1 MSGLIDEFRPH
12 LRCEIYRHMPEA
24 ERRDFFRFLMDRG
37 YTIHRFVSLT
47 EYRGERLGVEDVVN
61 RPHYDIFAVP
71 AGA

>member
-1 MSGLIDEFRPH
+1 
-12 LRCEIYRHMPEA
+12 MPEA